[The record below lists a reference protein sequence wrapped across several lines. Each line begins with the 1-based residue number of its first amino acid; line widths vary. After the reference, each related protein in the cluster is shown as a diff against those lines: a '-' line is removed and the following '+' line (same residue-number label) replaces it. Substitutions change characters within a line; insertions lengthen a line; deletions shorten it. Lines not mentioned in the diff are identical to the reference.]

1 VSRHVAADDVARGQ
15 PAAGELR
22 GTTLEGTDL
31 TGRDPQEVSMQ
42 RTRFD
47 RAEIGAVLYHG
58 TPTRVGEQGEQD
70 SAGDPPCRT
79 DE

>member
-1 VSRHVAADDVARGQ
+1 
-15 PAAGELR
+15 
-22 GTTLEGTDL
+22 
-31 TGRDPQEVSMQ
+31 MQ